1 MQTTRIQLLQRMAL
15 FGALRQETLQFLLE
29 QARSKSVPAGEYF
42 FREKDPADC
51 LYVLETGRAAV
62 VKSWQDGEFVLRHL
76 ERGDCFGE
84 MALMDLFPRSASV
97 RAVADCDAISLA
109 PGDLY
114 RLFERDPEQFALIQ
128 MNMGRE
134 VCRRLRESDE
144 QLFRVRMAEAKTES
158 DFDTET
164 VFRST

>member
-29 QARSKSVPAGEYF
+29 QSRSKNLTAGEYF

-51 LYVLETGRAAV
+51 LYVLEAGRAAV
-62 VKSWQDGEFVLRHL
+62 IKSWHDGEFVLRHL

-97 RAVADCDAISLA
+97 RAVADCSALALA
-109 PGDLY
+109 PADLY
-114 RLFERDPEQFALIQ
+114 RLFERDAEQFALIQ

-144 QLFRVRMAEAKTES
+144 QLFRARMAEANSAS

-164 VFRST
+164 VFRTT

>member
-1 MQTTRIQLLQRMAL
+1 MQTTRIQLLQHMAL
-15 FGALRQETLQFLLE
+15 FGALRQETLQFPLE
-29 QARSKSVPAGEYF
+29 QSRLKSVPAGEYF

-51 LYVLETGRAAV
+51 VYVLEAGRGAV

-97 RAVADCDAISLA
+97 RAVADCNAISLA

-114 RLFERDPEQFALIQ
+114 RLFERDAEQFALIQ

-144 QLFRVRMAEAKTES
+144 QLFRVRMAEAKTAS